1 MKLDAKIEEKKGELS
16 KIEQEL
22 KKTKKSEK

>member
-1 MKLDAKIEEKKGELS
+1 MKLDAKIEERKGELS